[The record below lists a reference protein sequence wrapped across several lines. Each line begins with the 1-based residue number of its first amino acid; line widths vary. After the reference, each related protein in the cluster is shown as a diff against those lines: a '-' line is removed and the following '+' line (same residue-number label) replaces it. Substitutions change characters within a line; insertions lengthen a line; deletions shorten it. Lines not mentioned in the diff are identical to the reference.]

1 MRKISSNA
9 LAWIAI
15 GISLAAILA
24 SMLMTVIR

>member
-1 MRKISSNA
+1 MKKINSET